1 MYEIA
6 LRRKAEKFLDSL
18 DQKTAQRLGNA
29 LLDLKDFPLRGDL
42 KKLSGSCQGMFRLRV
57 GDYRILFTVDEKSKA
72 IYVYLIDH
80 RSGVY

>member
-42 KKLSGSCQGMFRLRV
+42 KKLSGSYQGMFRLRV